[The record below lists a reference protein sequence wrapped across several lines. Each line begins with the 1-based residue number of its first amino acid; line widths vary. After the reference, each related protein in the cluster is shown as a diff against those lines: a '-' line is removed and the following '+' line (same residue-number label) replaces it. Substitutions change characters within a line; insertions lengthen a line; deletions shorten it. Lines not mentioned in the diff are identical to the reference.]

1 MKSYSIGRE
10 ESCNIIISDP
20 SRVVSR
26 NHATLNVDG
35 MKMTIMDHSSNGTF
49 INGIKISSN
58 TPVPVTRKDV
68 ISFANVADLDWNRI
82 PNPAKKIAAIC
93 IAGVIGLA
101 MIIAATYYVVQIKE
115 QKEDDA
121 VLFEETKIKEQEK
134 MTDDIKAFKATL
146 DTLRADYELISD
158 RLTKINELCDTK
170 VNNQDLKQVTKTI
183 GNVESSIKAIDLQEL
198 KNSIT
203 RVEENLN
210 DEVPETPDR
219 IKKVSETIEGYKKS
233 LSEASV
239 TLDNVEE
246 NLKKIPNKSAQPSK
260 KNGEKKP
267 EKEKEDTI
275 MTPTILM

>member
-1 MKSYSIGRE
+1 
-10 ESCNIIISDP
+10 
-20 SRVVSR
+20 
-26 NHATLNVDG
+26 
-35 MKMTIMDHSSNGTF
+35 
-49 INGIKISSN
+49 
-58 TPVPVTRKDV
+58 
-68 ISFANVADLDWNRI
+68 
-82 PNPAKKIAAIC
+82 
-93 IAGVIGLA
+93 
-101 MIIAATYYVVQIKE
+101 
-115 QKEDDA
+115 
-121 VLFEETKIKEQEK
+121 

-239 TLDNVEE
+239 TLDNIEE